1 MPKILKERSELDP
14 QFQWDLTPM
23 FESDAAWETALD
35 SLDADIE
42 SLAAFAGKLT
52 DAVTI
57 GAYLDASTE
66 VGRKV
71 ERLYCYA
78 SQRHDED
85 TRDDKAQSMYARI
98 GSKYVKMAAA
108 LSFAQPEI
116 LSLPEET
123 LTAIVNDPAVADYK
137 FNLEDLLRGKPHTLT
152 KAEEKLLASFGE
164 VMSAPSEIYHN
175 LEDADLL
182 FDAVK
187 DGSGETVEVTGS
199 NFVPLEMSTDRTLR
213 ENAFHSYYKSYREH
227 INTFAA
233 SYAGAIKAAT
243 AEAAARNYPSSRAM
257 AMAGENVPAEV
268 YDNLIATVR
277 KHIPA
282 MHRYVRLR
290 KKMLGVDAL
299 HFYDVYAP
307 LVGDL
312 KKSYSYETAQEM
324 VLKAVAPLGEDYQAT
339 VRKAY
344 AERWIDVY
352 PNRGKR
358 GGAYSGGC
366 YDSNPYILLNFS
378 GTLDSVSTLAH
389 EMGHTIHSWRSR
401 QHQPP
406 QYADY
411 TLFVAEVASTVNENL
426 LIEQLLANENDPQTR
441 LYLLNQYLENFK
453 GTVYRQTMFA
463 EFERE
468 AHAMVE
474 RGEAL
479 NAAALNALYK
489 RLVTDYFGNDMVI
502 DDEIQYEWA
511 RIPHFYRPF
520 YVYKY
525 ATGYSTAV
533 ALSEGILKEGEPAVK
548 RYKEFLSMGGS
559 AYPLDELRHAGV
571 DLATPAPVDAAL
583 EKGTMPKNP
592 VAVKS
597 IVSTPLADAV
607 AKHYGVEMRNVL
619 TGFKWI
625 GDQIANLEA
634 AGEVDRF
641 IFGFEESYGYLAGPY
656 VRDKDAVIGSML
668 ICEMAAYYRSIGS
681 SIKQR
686 LEEIYAQY
694 GRYLNKVDSF
704 EFPGLTGME
713 KMASIM
719 QKLRDQPPVELA
731 GHKVVKV
738 TDYKKPEETGLPAA
752 NVLIYTLENGATVVV
767 RPSGTEP
774 KIKTYFTTL
783 GKDLAEAQAQ
793 KDALAAAIE
802 PILK

>member
-1 MPKILKERSELDP
+1 MPDTLKERSELDP

-23 FESDAAWETALD
+23 YENDAAWETALD

-42 SLAAFAGKLT
+42 GVAAFAGRLK

-66 VGRKV
+66 LGRKL
-71 ERLYCYA
+71 EKLYCYA
-78 SQRHDED
+78 VLRHDED
-85 TRDDKAQSMYARI
+85 TRAEDAQSMYARVN
-98 GSKYVKMAAA
+98 GKYVKLITA

-123 LTAIVNDPAVADYK
+123 LAAIVNDPAVAEYK
-137 FNLEDLLRGKPHTLT
+137 FNLEDLLRSKPHTLSQ
-152 KAEEKLLASFGE
+152 AEEKLLASFGE
-164 VMSAPSEIYHN
+164 VLQAPSEIFNN
-175 LEDADLL
+175 LDDADLV
-182 FDAVK
+182 FDPVK
-187 DGSGETVEVTGS
+187 NAAGEEVELTGT

-213 ENAFHSYYKSYREH
+213 ENAFHSFYKGYRQH

-233 SYAGAIKAAT
+233 SYSGAVKAAV
-243 AEAAARNYPSSRAM
+243 AEASARHYDSSRAM
-257 AMAGENVPAEV
+257 SMAGENVPVEV
-268 YDNLIATVR
+268 YDNLIETVR
-277 KHIPA
+277 KHMPA

-290 KKMLGVDAL
+290 KKILGVDEL

-312 KKSYSYETAQEM
+312 KKSYTYADAQQM
-324 VLKAVAPLGEDYQAT
+324 VLQAVAPLGEDYQAT
-339 VRKAY
+339 VRQAY

-358 GGAYSGGC
+358 SGAYSGGC
-366 YDSNPYILLNFS
+366 YDSNPYILLNFT

-401 QHQPP
+401 RHQPP

-426 LIEQLLANENDPQTR
+426 LIEQLLQKEQDPQTR

-453 GTVYRQTMFA
+453 ATVYRQTMFA

-468 AHAMVE
+468 AHAMAE

-479 NAAALNALYK
+479 NASALNAMYK
-489 RLVTDYFGNDMVI
+489 RLVIDYFGDDMVI
-502 DDEIQYEWA
+502 DDEIQCEWA

-533 ALSEGILKEGEPAVK
+533 ALSEGILKEGAPAVQ

-583 EKGTMPKNP
+583 EK
-592 VAVKS
+592 
-597 IVSTPLADAV
+597 
-607 AKHYGVEMRNVL
+607 
-619 TGFKWI
+619 
-625 GDQIANLEA
+625 
-634 AGEVDRF
+634 
-641 IFGFEESYGYLAGPY
+641 FEHIL
-656 VRDKDAVIGSML
+656 DD
-668 ICEMAAYYRSIGS
+668 
-681 SIKQR
+681 
-686 LEEIYAQY
+686 
-694 GRYLNKVDSF
+694 
-704 EFPGLTGME
+704 
-713 KMASIM
+713 
-719 QKLRDQPPVELA
+719 
-731 GHKVVKV
+731 
-738 TDYKKPEETGLPAA
+738 
-752 NVLIYTLENGATVVV
+752 
-767 RPSGTEP
+767 
-774 KIKTYFTTL
+774 
-783 GKDLAEAQAQ
+783 AEAT
-793 KDALAAAIE
+793 LAK
-802 PILK
+802 LQ

>member
-1 MPKILKERSELDP
+1 MPEILKERSELDP

-199 NFVPLEMSTDRTLR
+199 SFVPLEMSTDRTLR

-243 AEAAARNYPSSRAM
+243 AEAAARNYLSSRAM

-268 YDNLIATVR
+268 YDNLVATVR

-366 YDSNPYILLNFS
+366 Y
-378 GTLDSVSTLAH
+378 
-389 EMGHTIHSWRSR
+389 
-401 QHQPP
+401 
-406 QYADY
+406 
-411 TLFVAEVASTVNENL
+411 
-426 LIEQLLANENDPQTR
+426 
-441 LYLLNQYLENFK
+441 
-453 GTVYRQTMFA
+453 
-463 EFERE
+463 ERE
-468 AHAMVE
+468 
-474 RGEAL
+474 
-479 NAAALNALYK
+479 
-489 RLVTDYFGNDMVI
+489 
-502 DDEIQYEWA
+502 
-511 RIPHFYRPF
+511 RPPDPP
-520 YVYKY
+520 
-525 ATGYSTAV
+525 
-533 ALSEGILKEGEPAVK
+533 LSAEP
-548 RYKEFLSMGGS
+548 
-559 AYPLDELRHAGV
+559 
-571 DLATPAPVDAAL
+571 
-583 EKGTMPKNP
+583 
-592 VAVKS
+592 
-597 IVSTPLADAV
+597 VS
-607 AKHYGVEMRNVL
+607 G
-619 TGFKWI
+619 
-625 GDQIANLEA
+625 
-634 AGEVDRF
+634 
-641 IFGFEESYGYLAGPY
+641 
-656 VRDKDAVIGSML
+656 
-668 ICEMAAYYRSIGS
+668 
-681 SIKQR
+681 
-686 LEEIYAQY
+686 
-694 GRYLNKVDSF
+694 
-704 EFPGLTGME
+704 
-713 KMASIM
+713 
-719 QKLRDQPPVELA
+719 KLQ
-731 GHKVVKV
+731 GH
-738 TDYKKPEETGLPAA
+738 GLPPDD
-752 NVLIYTLENGATVVV
+752 VCRV
-767 RPSGTEP
+767 RARGPRHGRARRSPERRRPERSVQTPCHRLFWQRYGHRRRDP
-774 KIKTYFTTL
+774 V
-783 GKDLAEAQAQ
+783 
-793 KDALAAAIE
+793 
-802 PILK
+802 

>member
-1 MPKILKERSELDP
+1 MPDTLKERSELDP

-23 FESDAAWETALD
+23 YENDAAWETALD

-42 SLAAFAGKLT
+42 GVAAFAGHLK

-66 VGRKV
+66 LGRKL
-71 ERLYCYA
+71 EKLYCYA
-78 SQRHDED
+78 ALRHDED
-85 TRDDKAQSMYARI
+85 TRAEDAQSMYARVN
-98 GSKYVKMAAA
+98 GKYVKLITA

-137 FNLEDLLRGKPHTLT
+137 FNLEDLLRSKPHTLT
-152 KAEEKLLASFGE
+152 QAEEKLLASFGE
-164 VMSAPSEIYHN
+164 VLQAPSEIFNN
-175 LEDADLL
+175 LDDADLV
-182 FDAVK
+182 FDPVK
-187 DGSGETVEVTGS
+187 NAAGEEVELTGA

-213 ENAFHSYYKSYREH
+213 ENAFHSFYKSYRQH

-233 SYAGAIKAAT
+233 SYSGAVKAAV
-243 AEAAARNYPSSRAM
+243 AEAGVRHYESSRAM
-257 AMAGENVPAEV
+257 SMAGENVPVEV
-268 YDNLIATVR
+268 YDNLIETVR
-277 KHIPA
+277 KHMPA

-290 KKMLGVDAL
+290 KKILGVDEL

-312 KKSYSYETAQEM
+312 KKSYTYADAQQM
-324 VLKAVAPLGEDYQAT
+324 VLQAVAPLGEDYQAT
-339 VRKAY
+339 VRQAY

-358 GGAYSGGC
+358 SGAYSGGC
-366 YDSNPYILLNFS
+366 YDSNPYILLNFT

-401 QHQPP
+401 RHQPP

-426 LIEQLLANENDPQTR
+426 LIEQLLQNEQDPQTR

-453 GTVYRQTMFA
+453 ATVYRQTMFA

-468 AHAMVE
+468 AHAMAE

-479 NAAALNALYK
+479 NASALNALYK
-489 RLVTDYFGNDMVI
+489 RLVIDYFGDDMVI

-533 ALSEGILKEGEPAVK
+533 ALSEGILKEGAPAVQ

-583 EKGTMPKNP
+583 EKFER
-592 VAVKS
+592 
-597 IVSTPLADAV
+597 ILDDA
-607 AKHYGVEMRNVL
+607 
-619 TGFKWI
+619 
-625 GDQIANLEA
+625 EA
-634 AGEVDRF
+634 
-641 IFGFEESYGYLAGPY
+641 
-656 VRDKDAVIGSML
+656 
-668 ICEMAAYYRSIGS
+668 
-681 SIKQR
+681 
-686 LEEIYAQY
+686 
-694 GRYLNKVDSF
+694 
-704 EFPGLTGME
+704 
-713 KMASIM
+713 
-719 QKLRDQPPVELA
+719 
-731 GHKVVKV
+731 
-738 TDYKKPEETGLPAA
+738 
-752 NVLIYTLENGATVVV
+752 TLE
-767 RPSGTEP
+767 
-774 KIKTYFTTL
+774 KL
-783 GKDLAEAQAQ
+783 Q
-793 KDALAAAIE
+793 
-802 PILK
+802 

>member
-1 MPKILKERSELDP
+1 MPEILKERSELDP

-85 TRDDKAQSMYARI
+85 TRDDKAQSMYARV

-268 YDNLIATVR
+268 YDNLVATVR

-366 YDSNPYILLNFS
+366 YDSKPYILLNFS

-511 RIPHFYRPF
+511 RIPHFYRSF

-583 EKGTMPKNP
+583 EK
-592 VAVKS
+592 
-597 IVSTPLADAV
+597 
-607 AKHYGVEMRNVL
+607 
-619 TGFKWI
+619 
-625 GDQIANLEA
+625 
-634 AGEVDRF
+634 
-641 IFGFEESYGYLAGPY
+641 FERIL
-656 VRDKDAVIGSML
+656 DD
-668 ICEMAAYYRSIGS
+668 
-681 SIKQR
+681 
-686 LEEIYAQY
+686 
-694 GRYLNKVDSF
+694 
-704 EFPGLTGME
+704 
-713 KMASIM
+713 
-719 QKLRDQPPVELA
+719 
-731 GHKVVKV
+731 
-738 TDYKKPEETGLPAA
+738 
-752 NVLIYTLENGATVVV
+752 
-767 RPSGTEP
+767 
-774 KIKTYFTTL
+774 
-783 GKDLAEAQAQ
+783 AEAT
-793 KDALAAAIE
+793 LAK
-802 PILK
+802 LQ